1 MYLLFI
7 QLTIITYIVL
17 FVIQSISSNIF
28 NKLIYLKLVKVI
40 DDSYNNWI
48 SNNPND
54 EWITACTKG
63 NVARTAKDINLDS
76 DSSDDEV
83 DKELQLGDAST
94 IVTKNRLKDIF
105 SLVWSDNASTF
116 QVTYKTIM
124 LIVYVKLMITYG
136 HFNELLIGILIG
148 SVYHLMDLMMRMIG
162 KVKST
167 FLDEEGVVNI
177 EKILTN
183 PSKVSYKT
191 LLIIPILPLVLIY
204 ATKATVYTRILGEWV
219 VDMSMVYLYIGQILG
234 FTVIQTFI
242 NLIKTAKTQ
251 PMIVLLT
258 LVYILVAMFI

>member
-7 QLTIITYIVL
+7 QLTLITYIIL
-17 FVIQSISSNIF
+17 FIIQSISSNIF
-28 NKLIYLKLVKVI
+28 NKLIYLKLVKTI
-40 DDSYNNWI
+40 DDSYKNWI

-54 EWITACTKG
+54 EWISACAKG
-63 NVARTAKDINLDS
+63 NVVRNNVTDVVDS
-76 DSSDDEV
+76 DSSDDEI

-94 IVTKNRLKDIF
+94 IVTSSRLKDIF
-105 SLVWSDNASTF
+105 SLVWGENASTF

-124 LIVYVKLMITYG
+124 LIVYVKLMIAYG

-148 SVYHLMDLMMRMIG
+148 SMYHLMDLLMRMIG
-162 KVKST
+162 KVKNT
-167 FLDEEGVVNI
+167 FLDEGGVVSI

-191 LLIIPILPLVLIY
+191 LLIIPIIPLVLIY
-204 ATKATVYTRILGEWV
+204 MTKASFYSRILGEWV
-219 VDMSMVYLYIGQILG
+219 IDISMVYLYIGQILG

-258 LVYILVAMFI
+258 LVYILIAMFI